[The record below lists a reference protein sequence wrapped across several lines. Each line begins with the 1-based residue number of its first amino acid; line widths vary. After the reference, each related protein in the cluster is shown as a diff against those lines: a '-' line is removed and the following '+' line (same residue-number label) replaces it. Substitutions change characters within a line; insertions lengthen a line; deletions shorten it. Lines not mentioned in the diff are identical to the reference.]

1 MRLALKNAGFSACAF
16 DVLLNHFYVCAFRQ
30 VGQGA
35 VRIALPD
42 GFAERIENHVPGPA
56 AARFLDIADD
66 GRAAFDRDLD
76 FKCDLLAPI
85 NERLLYDKGISGFD
99 FVRHVSDF
107 CGHGRKVHI
116 GEYDAGAVRVPGNDF
131 AVLVKPVSGAFAG
144 GAAVERAVGFHAV
157 ELDLACDFAFAY
169 A

>member
-30 VGQGA
+30 IGEVARRCPLTDGLTEN
-35 VRIALPD
+35 VKNHVS
-42 GFAERIENHVPGPA
+42 GFAA
-56 AARFLDIADD
+56 LDFLDVRDSCRSCNGHVEFKADLIASVNYSLFY
-66 GRAAFDRDLD
+66 GV
-76 FKCDLLAPI
+76 I
-85 NERLLYDKGISGFD
+85 ISGYN

-107 CGHGRKVHI
+107 SRHGCKIDI
-116 GEYDAGAVRVPGNDF
+116 GINHACAVRVPCNDF
-131 AVLVKPVSGAFAG
+131 AVFVKPVSGPFTG

>member
-1 MRLALKNAGFSACAF
+1 MT
-16 DVLLNHFYVCAFRQ
+16 
-30 VGQGA
+30 
-35 VRIALPD
+35 D
-42 GFAERIENHVPGPA
+42 GLTENVKNHVSGFA

-107 CGHGRKVHI
+107 SRHGCKIDI
-116 GEYDAGAVRVPGNDF
+116 GINHACAVRVPCNDF
-131 AVLVKPVSGAFAG
+131 AVFVKPVSGPFTG